1 MLGGIWKVEI
11 DSFSLKKGGVF
22 FIGVTLKVFKFLVR
36 SIKGFFRCEVWLLIW
51 LGFGLVSWNLSFGR
65 ECNSD
70 FCYSFVFLVFVDYVV
85 REMQPSSQHSRVNL
99 AELKVQIVKRIGADR
114 SKLYFYYLNRFLSL
128 KLSKV
133 EFNKLCV
140 SVIGK
145 DNVLLHN
152 QFIRSILKNACNA
165 TVPPPLPSPDK
176 EVPTSASDWSYS
188 YPNGKADFSSH
199 QSTITDDNIA
209 SEDGIQK
216 LVQHH
221 QEGEVSLQRPAKL
234 SQIKQ
239 STDGLVSV
247 HSKEQSEITEIST
260 PLQAPLG
267 IPFCIVSAGCSRGPL
282 TFASND
288 RCASSYDSGGL
299 LDTQTLREQMQQ
311 IAAAH
316 GLDGVSM
323 DSANLLN
330 SSLDAYLKRLIKS
343 CTELINRRRGCDLTK
358 NNSQENRSEGKLVN
372 GFLPGHRFQV
382 QSSNRILDGMQEQ
395 RSHFLISLLDLK
407 VSMELNPQQL
417 GEDWPL
423 LLEKI
428 CTRPSEEWSPGE
440 IMFGMWLV
448 WWLVQRSRFVAVNS
462 FLSLLN

>member
-1 MLGGIWKVEI
+1 
-11 DSFSLKKGGVF
+11 
-22 FIGVTLKVFKFLVR
+22 
-36 SIKGFFRCEVWLLIW
+36 
-51 LGFGLVSWNLSFGR
+51 
-65 ECNSD
+65 
-70 FCYSFVFLVFVDYVV
+70 
-85 REMQPSSQHSRVNL
+85 MQPSSQHSRVNL
-99 AELKVQIVKRIGADR
+99 VDLKVQIVKRIGAER

-140 SVIGK
+140 SAIGK

-152 QFIRSILKNACNA
+152 QFIRSILKNSCNA
-165 TVPPPLPSPDK
+165 TVPPPLPGRDK
-176 EVPTSASDWSYS
+176 EVPTSASDWSHS
-188 YPNGKADFSSH
+188 YPNGKADFVSH

-221 QEGEVSLQRPAKL
+221 QEAEVFLHRPEKVSL
-234 SQIKQ
+234 IKQ

-247 HSKEQSEITEIST
+247 HSKEQSEIST
-260 PLQAPLG
+260 PIQAPLG
-267 IPFCIVSAGCSRGPL
+267 IPSCIVSAGVSRGPL
-282 TFASND
+282 TLASND

-299 LDTQTLREQMQQ
+299 LDTQTLREQMQK

-343 CTELINRRRGCDLTK
+343 CTELINRSCGCDLTK
-358 NNSQENRSEGKLVN
+358 NNSQKNRSEGKLVN

-382 QSSNRILDGMQEQ
+382 QSSNRISGGVQEQ

-407 VSMELNPQQL
+407 VAMELNPHQL
-417 GEDWPL
+417 GGDWPL

-428 CTRPSEEWSPGE
+428 CTPPSEK
-440 IMFGMWLV
+440 
-448 WWLVQRSRFVAVNS
+448 
-462 FLSLLN
+462 